1 MEDQSSTLKVQ
12 EQINQE
18 ITDAAKKLR
27 DEFNQQWKDAV
38 RGTSNVPPA
47 DVLKTAL
54 ELKKDLDLIL
64 RAQKQREEEL
74 KIANS
79 TTSSGAYITGPQ
91 ITAISPKILNSTLT
105 LPPKTD
111 DTAMMKAQEE
121 WLEKTQHMRVVAL
134 NEACEV
140 AKEYIG
146 HGESMSGTEIVRMA
160 HMFASFLIDGKS

>member
-18 ITDAAKKLR
+18 IADAAKKLR

-38 RGTSNVPPA
+38 RGTSNLPPP
-47 DVLKTAL
+47 DVLKTAF
-54 ELKKDLDLIL
+54 ELKKDLDLFF
-64 RAQKQREEEL
+64 RAQDRKEEEL

-79 TTSSGAYITGPQ
+79 TTSSGAYITAPQ
-91 ITAISPKILNSTLT
+91 ITAISPKISNSTLT

-111 DTAMMKAQEE
+111 TTAMMKAQEE

-140 AKEYIG
+140 AKDYIG